1 MEFSNDMNGSLSQLS
16 SQGANLLNNLK
27 ELSNQT
33 AQPSLDLTNGLNA
46 LGAASGFQG
55 ASTQLNPSVNL
66 GLPNATDPTVL
77 EGFKQWLASN
87 LTGTMPV
94 QQTLPNCLPASAQ
107 LLNNPLLNP
116 VLPMKFSDPA
126 ALLYGAQAQGAAAT
140 AAGAV
145 AALQSTLGKALPANG
160 LGAAAALG
168 AGGGE
173 GEKAQK
179 PRNKATK
186 RSRYRGVY
194 WNKGSRSWR
203 SLISI
208 NGKTQHLGNFNSQEE
223 AAQEFDR
230 KARELKRTKLNFP
243 DREVAPPK
251 SPESKAAPP
260 GEVEKSKS
268 SPSSE
273 GAEPEEE
280 PGPEAEQVRSEDEVN
295 PKCKSKLQ
303 CPSSKYRGVYYVKQR
318 NEWRARI
325 WNDGKSEH
333 LGNFETEQ
341 EAAKEFDRRSKELGR
356 DNLNFPESKV

>member
-1 MEFSNDMNGSLSQLS
+1 MEFSNETNGSLSQLS
-16 SQGANLLNNLK
+16 AQGATLLSSLKSLNNGAV
-27 ELSNQT
+27 Q
-33 AQPSLDLTNGLNA
+33 QGLDLTSGLNA
-46 LGAASGFQG
+46 LGAASGFQAATAG
-55 ASTQLNPSVNL
+55 VNPNVNL
-66 GLPNATDPTVL
+66 PIPANTDPNLV
-77 EGFKQWLASN
+77 EGFKQWLSSN
-87 LTGTMPV
+87 IPGSMPM
-94 QQTLPNCLPASAQ
+94 QALPNCLPGAGATQ
-107 LLNNPLLNP
+107 QMLNNPLLSLG
-116 VLPMKFSDPA
+116 LPMKFSSPS
-126 ALLYGAQAQGAAAT
+126 ALLFAAQGAANLPNALPKELPGN
-140 AAGAV
+140 AVGSAGA
-145 AALQSTLGKALPANG
+145 LSSSG
-160 LGAAAALG
+160 L
-168 AGGGE
+168 E
-173 GEKAQK
+173 GPKAQK

-243 DREVAPPK
+243 DREVKPAKAVKLEVTAPVEIAK
-251 SPESKAAPP
+251 ASSSPERERPEP
-260 GEVEKSKS
+260 Q
-268 SPSSE
+268 
-273 GAEPEEE
+273 AEPA
-280 PGPEAEQVRSEDEVN
+280 PETEQGSPDDEAN

-333 LGNFETEQ
+333 LGNFETEE

-356 DNLNFPESKV
+356 DNLNFPESKAKV